1 VSQPEVRLVQFKQ
14 SAQVSTGLNVQDEQ
28 TGQRRNFPMRVIAAM
43 SGGVDSSV
51 AAALLKEQGYD
62 VIGVTLNVWPEHAT
76 DVVRAD
82 VCCSL
87 SSVNDARRVA
97 ARIGIPHYTLNF
109 RELFRRTVIADFQ
122 REYLRGRTP
131 NPCVR
136 CNQFIKFTA
145 LGSRARELGAEAVAT
160 GHYVRREFDERR
172 GRWVLRRAVDRA
184 KDQSYV
190 LYVLTQEE
198 LARSLFPLGGYTK
211 AAVRRMAAERGLI
224 TAHKPESQEIC
235 FVTNGTYA
243 DYLEQELRLRAQP
256 GPIVDLDG
264 NVLGEHQGIWRFTIG
279 QRKGLGINA
288 GRPLYV
294 IAIDPASN
302 TITVGAED
310 ELYQRELIAE
320 EPNFIALAELTE
332 PVRVLAKVRYRMT
345 EAPATI
351 YPYDGGRVRVVF
363 DEAQRAITPG
373 QAVVFYDAM
382 EPELLVGGA
391 TVAQVVRAAGTPQV
405 AAPAAAVW

>member
-1 VSQPEVRLVQFKQ
+1 MKGKCRD
-14 SAQVSTGLNVQDEQ
+14 T
-28 TGQRRNFPMRVIAAM
+28 PMRVIAAM

-62 VIGVTLNVWPEHAT
+62 VIGVTLNVWPENT
-76 DVVRAD
+76 TNVVRAD

-109 RELFRRTVIADFQ
+109 RDLFRRTVIADFQ

-172 GRWVLRRAVDRA
+172 GRWVLRRAVDSA

-198 LARSLFPLGGYTK
+198 LAHSLFPLGGYTK
-211 AAVRRMAAERGLI
+211 AEVRRMAAERGLI
-224 TAHKPESQEIC
+224 TANKPESQEIC

-243 DYLEQELRLRAQP
+243 DYLEQELRLQAQP
-256 GPIVDLDG
+256 GPIIDLEG
-264 NVLGEHQGIWRFTIG
+264 NVLGEHRGIWRYTIG
-279 QRKGLGINA
+279 QRKGLGISA

-294 IAIDPASN
+294 IAIDPDSN
-302 TITVGAED
+302 TITVGSED
-310 ELYQRELIAE
+310 ELYQRELLAE

-345 EAPATI
+345 EAPATVF
-351 YPYDGGRVRVVF
+351 PCDDGRVRVVF
-363 DEAQRAITPG
+363 DEPQRAITPG
-373 QAVVFYDAM
+373 QAVVFYDAAD
-382 EPELLVGGA
+382 PDLLVGGA
-391 TVAQVVRAAGTPQV
+391 TVAQVVRADGALPE
-405 AAPAAAVW
+405 AALTACTR

>member
-1 VSQPEVRLVQFKQ
+1 
-14 SAQVSTGLNVQDEQ
+14 
-28 TGQRRNFPMRVIAAM
+28 MRVIAAM

-62 VIGVTLNVWPEHAT
+62 VIGVTLNVWPENAT

-145 LGSRARELGAEAVAT
+145 LGRRARELGAEAVAT
-160 GHYVRREFDERR
+160 GHYVRCEFDERH

-198 LARSLFPLGGYTK
+198 LTHSLFPLGGYTK
-211 AAVRRMAAERGLI
+211 AEVRR
-224 TAHKPESQEIC
+224 
-235 FVTNGTYA
+235 
-243 DYLEQELRLRAQP
+243 
-256 GPIVDLDG
+256 
-264 NVLGEHQGIWRFTIG
+264 
-279 QRKGLGINA
+279 
-288 GRPLYV
+288 
-294 IAIDPASN
+294 
-302 TITVGAED
+302 
-310 ELYQRELIAE
+310 
-320 EPNFIALAELTE
+320 
-332 PVRVLAKVRYRMT
+332 
-345 EAPATI
+345 
-351 YPYDGGRVRVVF
+351 
-363 DEAQRAITPG
+363 
-373 QAVVFYDAM
+373 
-382 EPELLVGGA
+382 
-391 TVAQVVRAAGTPQV
+391 
-405 AAPAAAVW
+405 